1 MPLILPSI
9 WIYIRQDKWNP
20 LLFPLY
26 ELSYRLRTQRCCL
39 VWRCHT
45 KQQGLWPKALPR
57 EVLILSWLSLFLC
70 SACKLHLQKKF
81 RPAFPYIFTSKTIP
95 ASKNK
100 TTTAEIT
107 QSFFLSFVFDKSSPN
122 IDKFLFLLIDSIG
135 DFCEN

>member
-9 WIYIRQDKWNP
+9 WIYIRQDKWIHFYFRYTNYFIACIFSAAA
-20 LLFPLY
+20 LFGVVT
-26 ELSYRLRTQRCCL
+26 RNNKGCGQKRC
-39 VWRCHT
+39 
-45 KQQGLWPKALPR
+45 QGKF
-57 EVLILSWLSLFLC
+57 LFYHGYHC
-70 SACKLHLQKKF
+70 FYVAHASCIYKKKF

-122 IDKFLFLLIDSIG
+122 IDKFLFLLID
-135 DFCEN
+135 